1 MGRPAI
7 RQLAVGRG
15 QDRPPLVRAAG
26 GVLLRQA
33 GRGRLEVAA
42 VHRPGRDDWSLPK
55 GKLETGESYEQCA
68 LREVA
73 EETGY
78 TCLLGSFAGF
88 TEYLDRRGRP
98 KVVAYWYM
106 DPAPGSSFRHRPRIA
121 TEEIDELR
129 WLEMAVACRALS
141 YPHDRELLG
150 AVGGDVEAR
159 YA

>member
-106 DPAPGSSFRHRPRIA
+106 DPASGSSFHDQPPLRA
-121 TEEIDELR
+121 EEIDEVC
-129 WLEMAVACRALS
+129 WLELEVARRALS
-141 YPHDRELLG
+141 YTHDRDLLG
-150 AVGGDVEAR
+150 AVGVAGVAR